1 MKGASTDENPFLRI
15 VKDMIA
21 RGKFKRTLSEIDQRL
36 DLLLAALRVA
46 LRLDDARAAVVRLA
60 LDARALAAGARI
72 KLALLDL
79 GHLSE

>member
-36 DLLLAALRVA
+36 DLFLAALRVA
-46 LRLDDARAAVVRLA
+46 LRLDDARATVVRLA
-60 LDARALAAGARI
+60 FDARALAAGARI